1 MMRYAMSEGDVYDR
15 AYQMGLPTRTIQEW
29 ANAIDDVRTPAQ
41 GATRNAFYAIVQALD
56 VIIHCTQERVVG
68 LYEETEEGD
77 DVVVAG
83 SYYRWQRTGA
93 VLRAWR
99 MQVGGGRGFAR
110 SAQPTDRNQAR
121 RGRER
126 RDRERNRKRMMKMK
140 KKKKG
145 TGGPGTT
152 TGGGVGG
159 GGGGSEP
166 APLAEGCE
174 LRADPGRLAA
184 EQDWDSEL
192 EQQFDGVIDGADRF
206 GNYIEGV
213 IADALGDGG
222 MDVGAGAHSGGGF

>member
-1 MMRYAMSEGDVYDR
+1 MHHR
-15 AYQMGLPTRTIQEW
+15 
-29 ANAIDDVRTPAQ
+29 Q
-41 GATRNAFYAIVQALD
+41 GS
-56 VIIHCTQERVVG
+56 G
-68 LYEETEEGD
+68 
-77 DVVVAG
+77 
-83 SYYRWQRTGA
+83 
-93 VLRAWR
+93 
-99 MQVGGGRGFAR
+99 
-110 SAQPTDRNQAR
+110 
-121 RGRER
+121 
-126 RDRERNRKRMMKMK
+126 RERNRKRMMKMK

-222 MDVGAGAHSGGGF
+222 MDVGAGAHSGGDF